1 MSPGVIILLCAVIII
16 CGAIL
21 ARLTLEKRRQEQYV
35 KRIRSSD
42 MYGHLYP
49 LLLRCNRR
57 CVESVSI
64 RPEEVCI
71 RLYAPAGRSLHY
83 TFEKH
88 GFDPL
93 EQEPLYALAQA
104 IAVDLPLLRDAA
116 RYAFRTHTML
126 LDNGEKARWYEYM
139 IDTDYKDSMIRAKY
153 TKE

>member
-64 RPEEVCI
+64 RPEEV
-71 RLYAPAGRSLHY
+71 
-83 TFEKH
+83 
-88 GFDPL
+88 
-93 EQEPLYALAQA
+93 
-104 IAVDLPLLRDAA
+104 
-116 RYAFRTHTML
+116 
-126 LDNGEKARWYEYM
+126 
-139 IDTDYKDSMIRAKY
+139 
-153 TKE
+153 